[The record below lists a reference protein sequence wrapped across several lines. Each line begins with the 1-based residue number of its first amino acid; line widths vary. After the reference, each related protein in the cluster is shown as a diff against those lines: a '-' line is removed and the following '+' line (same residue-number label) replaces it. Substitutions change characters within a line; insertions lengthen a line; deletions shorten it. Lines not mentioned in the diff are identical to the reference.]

1 MTQSRKGTKKLVDRG
16 FDITE
21 GDIEEFAR
29 NDINK
34 KEKLLKIILEDYSN
48 NLYNQV
54 ANWRKKIFQQIE

>member
-29 NDINK
+29 NDISK

-54 ANWRKKIFQQIE
+54 ASWRKKIFQQIE